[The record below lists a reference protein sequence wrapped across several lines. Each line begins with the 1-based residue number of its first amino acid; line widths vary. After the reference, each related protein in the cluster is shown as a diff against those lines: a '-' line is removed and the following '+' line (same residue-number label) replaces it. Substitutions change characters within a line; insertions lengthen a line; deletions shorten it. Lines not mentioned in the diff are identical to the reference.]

1 MKKKL
6 KAAALVVS
14 AALCAALGF
23 ASCETDDRLT
33 ATEQQTIMIEASIE
47 DLKIVDETL
56 QAYID
61 SLRENMALLDGT
73 TQSINALIGDLLLT
87 DAYLSEQIACLEA
100 DSDNLL
106 SRYEAVQETI
116 NGIRSSIETVNDDLA
131 KLDEKV
137 TADLAAA
144 IEKSEKSI
152 GETIKALDARIRK
165 NETDIK
171 EILKRLDALE
181 KENAELKNKIECLR
195 GAHEYGADT
204 MTYRWND
211 DLSVCTVECACVH
224 CERVDEFSSREVYYE
239 NGALIA
245 EFSENGVEI
254 PSDRLN
260 LNDLSELNNA
270 QIEAAVRYMVDNG
283 GDGETNITLTLPERC
298 DGVFSGIKT
307 SLSRAAVGTINLTL
321 LGVKEIED
329 RAINSL
335 DSLLTLTIGEGV
347 TKIGEEAFVWCDR
360 LKEVTV
366 GDDVTTIGRFAFNAN
381 KSLSVLTLG
390 SGVTSIG
397 EAAFGDCALTSLRL
411 PKGITTIENNFFG
424 SCSALKE
431 IAFAAPLEQVE
442 ETSFNG
448 LNTSAICLYLAE
460 GQKAMT
466 PNESGVFVPTKETFL
481 SGDEF
486 CGKSFKK
493 VAVSVEIDARS
504 LKSASLRSRLNTVL
518 QDGYTHIS
526 VLFSSDAL
534 DSLGNN
540 LIWTVGDTI
549 QKSSAADGSIY
560 LTLIGAAEVDDSC
573 FTKCTRLKSVCI
585 GDGVRTIGHQTFFG
599 CSNLESVSFGTEV
612 TCIES
617 YAFGLCTSLKTIV
630 FDGTTEQWNAIEK
643 GDNWNY
649 GISFLEIVCND
660 GTINV
665 D

>member
-6 KAAALVVS
+6 KAAAFVVS

-33 ATEQQTIMIEASIE
+33 ATEQQTIMIEMSIE

-61 SLRENMALLDGT
+61 SLRDNMALLDGT

-87 DAYLSEQIACLEA
+87 DACLSEQIACLES

-152 GETIKALDARIRK
+152 GETIKALDARISK
-165 NETDIK
+165 NETDIE

-224 CERVDEFSSREVYYE
+224 CERVDEFSSREIYYE

-245 EFSENGVEI
+245 DFSGNGVEI

-260 LNDLSELNNA
+260 LNDLSEMNNA

-307 SLSRAAVGTINLTL
+307 SLSRAA
-321 LGVKEIED
+321 
-329 RAINSL
+329 
-335 DSLLTLTIGEGV
+335 
-347 TKIGEEAFVWCDR
+347 
-360 LKEVTV
+360 
-366 GDDVTTIGRFAFNAN
+366 
-381 KSLSVLTLG
+381 
-390 SGVTSIG
+390 
-397 EAAFGDCALTSLRL
+397 FGDCALTSLRI
-411 PKGITTIENNFFG
+411 PKGITTIGNNFFG
-424 SCSALKE
+424 SCTVLKE
-431 IAFAAPLEQVE
+431 IAFAAPLEQVDE
-442 ETSFNG
+442 ASFSG
-448 LNTSAICLYLAE
+448 LNTSAIGLYLAE

-481 SGDEF
+481 DGDEF

-504 LKSASLRSRLNTVL
+504 LKSVSLRSRLNTVL
-518 QDGYTHIS
+518 QDGYAYIS

-549 QKSSAADGSIY
+549 KKSSAADGSIY

-599 CSNLESVSFGTEV
+599 CSNLESVSFGAEV

-649 GISFLEIVCND
+649 GISSLHIVCND